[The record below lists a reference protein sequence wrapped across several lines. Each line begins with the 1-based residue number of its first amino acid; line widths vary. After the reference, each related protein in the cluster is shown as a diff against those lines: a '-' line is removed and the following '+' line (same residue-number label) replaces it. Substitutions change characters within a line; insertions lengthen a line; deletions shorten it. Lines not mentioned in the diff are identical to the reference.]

1 MSGALRAWRDR
12 VVEQLR
18 QRGVNAVAAFDPARA
33 PRWRTAAAAVSVRQA
48 ECAPGGFQDYLGTER
63 GPDGAQREVYGR
75 QAQLTLALDIF
86 APRDGG
92 GDACLR
98 AAEAAVEELVCR
110 GAAGAAA
117 LEVRT
122 DKIEFLERDGLY
134 RQEVS
139 CRCGVWLVAR
149 RDDETGTFTDFE
161 VKGRAR

>member
-1 MSGALRAWRDR
+1 M
-12 VVEQLR
+12 
-18 QRGVNAVAAFDPARA
+18 
-33 PRWRTAAAAVSVRQA
+33 
-48 ECAPGGFQDYLGTER
+48 
-63 GPDGAQREVYGR
+63 
-75 QAQLTLALDIF
+75 
-86 APRDGG
+86 
-92 GDACLR
+92 
-98 AAEAAVEELVCR
+98 EELVCR

-149 RDDETGTFTDFE
+149 RDDEAGTFTDFE